1 MNTIPAKV
9 AAVLVFCAA
18 AGSALAQAYPSKPI
32 RLIVGFAPGGGTD
45 LVARIVG
52 AKLQSAFGTPVVVE
66 NKPGAG
72 GIIAAE
78 FAARSAPDGY
88 TLMVGGSNAMTVN
101 PAVYTK
107 LPYDAL
113 KDFVPITKL
122 TQSPLIV
129 AVHTSY
135 RQTRCRTSLP
145 T

>member
-78 FAARSAPDGY
+78 FAAGIRNDIARFGE
-88 TLMVGGSNAMTVN
+88 
-101 PAVYTK
+101 
-107 LPYDAL
+107 
-113 KDFVPITKL
+113 
-122 TQSPLIV
+122 V
-129 AVHTSY
+129 A
-135 RQTRCRTSLP
+135 RAANMKAE
-145 T
+145 